1 MDFLII
7 ILIAIGLTFI
17 LQQLITSRANTHS
30 LKAQINSLE
39 KENAELLKENIIL
52 EKQVSE
58 KTHKDDILLEYPFDK
73 TLGIRKHKTTGVA
86 FCNNCMVEKGLKSQ
100 LKIEPDGWFCS
111 ICSNFIKKPNSN
123 SAPSEKENRKW
134 DLGF

>member
-1 MDFLII
+1 MI
-7 ILIAIGLTFI
+7 ILIAVGLTCI
-17 LQQLITSRANTHS
+17 LQQLIASRANERS

-39 KENAELLKENIIL
+39 KENAEILKENIRL

-73 TLGIRKHKTTGVA
+73 ALGIRKHKTTGIA
-86 FCNNCMVEKGLKSQ
+86 FCNSCMIEKGLASQ

-111 ICSNFIKKPNSN
+111 ICSNFIKKPNSD
-123 SAPSEKENRKW
+123 SLPPDKENRKW
-134 DLGF
+134 DIGF